1 MKIKTEKKIERRAS
15 FSEGQMK
22 YDELSEI
29 TDGFDSYVE
38 VLCKAILLDKVKIV
52 DGKIQVQSWDNY

>member
-1 MKIKTEKKIERRAS
+1 M
-15 FSEGQMK
+15 GQMK